1 MNRSSTS
8 LLNIAIC
15 DDNLPLTSEI
25 ERLLISI
32 SQRRLIKIDI
42 SIFFDGKTLYNSI
55 HSGNIYDLIFL
66 DIEMN
71 DMDGIEVA
79 YHIRSDQ
86 IPTVLIYISAHES
99 YYRQLFEVEPF
110 RFILKPI
117 NPLLFEKY
125 FIAAYKKITDHLQY
139 FTYGFHQNYNK
150 VRISDIMYFE
160 SEKRSIIIHTI
171 DGLHRFL
178 GKLDKI
184 EIYLQQNINLDFLR
198 IHQSYLINPSYI
210 RTFTHTNITLSNGH
224 CLRISSKY
232 QNKILSQYLTTFE
245 DL

>member
-1 MNRSSTS
+1 MNMSSTN

-25 ERLLISI
+25 EGLLISM
-32 SQRRLIKIDI
+32 SQRHHIKIDT
-42 SIFFDGKTLYNSI
+42 SVFFDGKTLYNSM
-55 HSGNIYDLIFL
+55 HSGNVYDLIYL

-71 DMDGIEVA
+71 DMDGIEA
-79 YHIRSDQ
+79 ARRIRSDQ
-86 IPTVLIYISAHES
+86 LSTVFIYISAYET

-117 NPLLFEKY
+117 DPLLFEKY
-125 FIAAYKKITDHLQY
+125 FIAAHKKITDHLQY

-150 VRISDIMYFE
+150 IPISDIMYFE
-160 SEKRSIIIHTI
+160 SEGRSILIHTI

-184 EIYLQQNINLDFLR
+184 EAYLQQNINLDFLR
-198 IHQSYLINPSYI
+198 IHQSYLINPRYI
-210 RTFTHTNITLSNGH
+210 RTFTHTNITLTNGH
-224 CLRISSKY
+224 CLKISTKY
-232 QNKILSQYLTTFE
+232 QSKFQSQYLSIYE